1 MGVFRYRPSAARW
14 LCALVGGLLVCALTC
29 APSALAATPTTTVNL
44 GTASTYGI
52 LSEVSVANS
61 ATTATTTIRGDLG
74 SPSAPTG
81 PAPVVSGNINLGSAD
96 STATTD
102 LNNAYTAVQA
112 RTGGTT
118 LPALAGA
125 TLTPGLYYSAGAASL
140 AASGVVTLDA
150 QGDPNAVFVIQVNA
164 ALSLAASAQV
174 DLIHGAQA
182 SNVFWQVSGAF
193 SVGATAQ
200 FAGTVLTAG
209 AATIGAGSV
218 VNGRVLAQGAITT
231 DSDEIYGA
239 PLTMVITG
247 GATVDTNISA
257 PTISGTTNVGTS
269 GTVTVTVNGQTLT
282 TTPAGNGSWFVNPTS
297 LSDGTYTVTAATVDG
312 AGNLGTATQ
321 QLTIDTTPPVV
332 TLNGG
337 GTVLT
342 DSQTPTIAG
351 TTDNGTGTTVTVHV
365 GGQILTALVQTG
377 GVWNIAP
384 ATLAE
389 GTYTVSAS
397 VTDPAGNPGSATQ
410 QLTVDITPPTVAITG
425 GATAL
430 TNNATPTISGTA
442 SGADGRTVTVTIGAQ
457 TLTDTVQSGGAW
469 SVTPTHLSDGSY
481 DVTMSVSDA
490 AGNPAGTAQILTVDT
505 VAPVIAID
513 GGASATTTSVDPTIS
528 GSTDA
533 APGSTVT
540 VTLAGQMLTTLV
552 QPSGGFN
559 ASAVN
564 VGLGSWAAVVT
575 VSDAAGNVGTASQT
589 LTIVAPAGPVTGA
602 TGPAG
607 ATGSTGATG
616 PAGAAGPTGA
626 TGATGAT
633 GPAGPA
639 GPAGPTGN
647 TGGTGLVLSSAHYT
661 DRHGKRVQVGFV
673 LSAPAKLTMTVTHG
687 KKVVERMTVTRTR
700 AGRATF
706 TWNAKMKRGFI
717 PRGAYSILV
726 SAVSPFG
733 NSARS
738 TATLRIT

>member
-1 MGVFRYRPSAARW
+1 
-14 LCALVGGLLVCALTC
+14 VCALAF
-29 APSALAATPTTTVNL
+29 APGALAATSTTTVNL
-44 GTASTYGI
+44 GTAATYGI

-96 STATTD
+96 STAATD
-102 LNNAYTAVQA
+102 LNNAYSAVQA
-112 RTGGTT
+112 RTGGTA

-125 TLTPGLYYSAGAASL
+125 TLTPGLYYSGAAASL
-140 AASGVVTLDA
+140 PASGVVTLDG

-182 SNVFWQVSGAF
+182 ANVFWQVSGAF

-209 AATIGAGSV
+209 AATIGDGSV
-218 VNGRVLAQGAITT
+218 VNGRVLAQGAVTT

-239 PLTMVITG
+239 PLTMTIAG
-247 GATVDTNISA
+247 GATVDTNTSL

-269 GTVTVTVNGQTLT
+269 GTVTVTVAGQTLT
-282 TTPAGNGSWFVNPTS
+282 TIPAGNGSWSVDPTI
-297 LSDGTYTVTAATVDG
+297 LANATYTVLASTTDG
-312 AGNLGTATQ
+312 AGNVATATQ
-321 QLTIDTTPPVV
+321 QLTIDTVPPVV

-389 GTYTVSAS
+389 GTYTVTAS
-397 VTDPAGNPGSATQ
+397 VTDPAGNTGSATQ

-430 TNNATPTISGTA
+430 TNNATPTISGTS

-481 DVTMSVSDA
+481 DVMMSVSDA
-490 AGNPAGTAQILTVDT
+490 AGNPAGAAQILTVDT
-505 VAPVIAID
+505 VAPVIAIN
-513 GGASATTTSVDPTIS
+513 GGASATSTSADPTIT

-552 QPSGGFN
+552 QPSGSFN
-559 ASAVN
+559 ASAVA
-564 VGLGSWAAVVT
+564 VGLGSWPVVVT

-589 LTIVAPAGPVTGA
+589 LTVSAAAGPVIGA

-607 ATGSTGATG
+607 AAGAAGATG

-626 TGATGAT
+626 TGAAGPTGAT
-633 GPAGPA
+633 GASGA
-639 GPAGPTGN
+639 TGN
-647 TGGTGLVLSSAHYT
+647 TGGTGLSLSSAHYT
-661 DRHGKRVQVGFV
+661 VRHGKRVAVGLV
-673 LSAPAKLTMTVTHG
+673 LSAPARLTMTVSHG
-687 KKVVERMTVTRTR
+687 RKVVDRMTVMRTTS
-700 AGRATF
+700 GRATL
-706 TWNAKMKRGFI
+706 TWNAKSERRFV

-726 SAVSPFG
+726 TAASPSG

-738 TATLRIT
+738 AATLRIT